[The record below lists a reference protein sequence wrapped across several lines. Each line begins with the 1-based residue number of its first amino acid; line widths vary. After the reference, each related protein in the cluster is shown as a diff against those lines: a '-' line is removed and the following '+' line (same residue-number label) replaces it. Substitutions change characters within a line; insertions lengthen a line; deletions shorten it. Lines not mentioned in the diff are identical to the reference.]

1 LADSKRKCVVAAM
14 LLRGTQV
21 LICQRSLQ
29 QSFALQ
35 WEFPGGKVEAGES
48 LPAALVRELREEL
61 GIEAVIGPEVAT
73 LCHEYA
79 EGLSVELHFFVV
91 REFAGVPQNRIF
103 QQILWV
109 EGAALD
115 AESFLEADR
124 GVVRRLRAGEF
135 DAV

>member
-1 LADSKRKCVVAAM
+1 MAA
-14 LLRGTQV
+14 LILCGANV
-21 LICQRSLQ
+21 LVCQRSLQ

-35 WEFPGGKVEAGES
+35 WEFPGGKVESGET
-48 LPAALVRELREEL
+48 LPEALVRELREEL
-61 GIEAVIGPEVAT
+61 GIEAVIGAEVAT

-91 REFAGVPQNRIF
+91 RQFTGIPQNRVF

-109 EGAALD
+109 ERVALD
-115 AESFLEADR
+115 AEGFLEADR
-124 GVVRRLRAGEF
+124 GVVLQLRAGEF